1 MVRPEAGILSQK
13 GVLALDE
20 TRDRLVEL
28 IRMMPEDKLQVVIE
42 FVNRLFND
50 AQEGEDPD
58 DELLMT

>member
-1 MVRPEAGILSQK
+1 M
-13 GVLALDE
+13 DE

>member
-20 TRDRLVEL
+20 IRERLVEL
-28 IRMMPEDKLQVVIE
+28 IRMMPEDKLQVVME
-42 FVNRLFND
+42 FVNRLFID
-50 AQEGEDPD
+50 VQDGEDPD